1 MVQHQSHRQSKR
13 EGWHGWNV
21 PVDGAKV
28 SVVPDVKGVVEDIRF
43 LQLFKMLV
51 RLLVLVLNAMLLG
64 MKLVKRAYQRPR
76 ATPI

>member
-1 MVQHQSHRQSKR
+1 M
-13 EGWHGWNV
+13 
-21 PVDGAKV
+21 